1 VCLDTSGIVRNR
13 VEVES
18 HLVFQGKVATCQ
30 CDFTWI
36 MMYFKSIFNMKKY

>member
-1 VCLDTSGIVRNR
+1 MCLDTSGIVRNR
-13 VEVES
+13 VEVGS
-18 HLVFQGKVATCQ
+18 PSIFQGKVATCQ